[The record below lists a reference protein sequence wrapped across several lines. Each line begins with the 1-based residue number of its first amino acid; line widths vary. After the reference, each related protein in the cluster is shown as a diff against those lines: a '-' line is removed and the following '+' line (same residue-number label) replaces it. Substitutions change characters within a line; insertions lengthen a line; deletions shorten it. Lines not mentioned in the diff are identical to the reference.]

1 MKLQFEHIT
10 HQLGDTKF
18 HYNVEITSSITGVF
32 GPSGSGKTTL
42 MNILCGIEK
51 PQAGR
56 LTFND
61 TVFWDIERKIAVPA
75 NKRKIGV
82 VFQEHYLFPHKTVK
96 ANLCYSRPYTRG
108 KQEMISFDQVVE
120 LLEIRPLLGKKPA
133 QLSGGERQRVAIG
146 RTLLSQ
152 PDLLLMD
159 EPFSNLDRNKR
170 KQIISS
176 LLKINNQFG
185 VPLLIISHDL
195 EDILKLTRSLLIIN
209 NGEVL
214 ASGEHPNLG
223 DFESAP
229 SLVNPRRFLN
239 IFELYH
245 LEFSEE
251 EELHEFS
258 LTRGTE
264 PLLKTSSKWFKKG
277 MKKDNK
283 VRFCIYP
290 ENIALNNQRIKY
302 TSVQNQV
309 KGRVKHIRHTD
320 KSCFVTVDCG
330 IELVAE
336 ITRVSLK
343 KLDIQAG
350 ATIYCMIKARAIEVL
365 HIYSTKQVS

>member
-1 MKLQFEHIT
+1 
-10 HQLGDTKF
+10 
-18 HYNVEITSSITGVF
+18 VEITNSITGVF
-32 GPSGSGKTTL
+32 GLSGSGKTTL
-42 MNILCGIEK
+42 MNIICGIETPK
-51 PQAGR
+51 SGR

-61 TVFWDIERKIAVPA
+61 RVFFDKEKKIAVPA
-75 NKRKIGV
+75 NKRNIGV
-82 VFQEHYLFPHKTVK
+82 VFQEHYLFPHKTIK
-96 ANLCYSRPYTRG
+96 ANLCYSKRYIKG
-108 KQEMISFDQVVE
+108 KQEMISFDQVVD
-120 LLEIRPLLGKKPA
+120 LLEIRPLLEKKPA

-195 EDILKLTRSLLIIN
+195 EDILKLTRSLLIID

-214 ASGEHPNLG
+214 ASGEHLEIGDLG
-223 DFESAP
+223 LAP
-229 SLVNPRRFLN
+229 SLVTPRRFLN

-245 LEFSEE
+245 LLYSKE

-258 LTRGTE
+258 LSKGTG
-264 PLLKTSSKWFKKG
+264 PVLKTSSKWFKEG
-277 MKKDNK
+277 IEKDNK

-290 ENIALNNQRIKY
+290 ENIALNNQRIKH
-302 TSVQNQV
+302 TSVQNQI
-309 KGRVKHIRHTD
+309 KGIVSHVRYTE
-320 KSCFVTVDCG
+320 KSCFVSVDCG
-330 IELVAE
+330 IVLVAE
-336 ITRVSLK
+336 ITRASLK
-343 KLDIQAG
+343 KLDIQVG
-350 ATIYCMIKARAIEVL
+350 EPIYCMIKAKAIEVL